1 MSNVIKCLY
10 RLVVADI
17 LLFFFV
23 NLVLRR
29 QNGKSQNGGYKKTKH
44 AKFSENKHV
53 LRPDSHLH
61 MCVIKV

>member
-10 RLVVADI
+10 RLFVADI

-29 QNGKSQNGGYKKTKH
+29 QNGESQNGGYKKTKH
-44 AKFSENKHV
+44 AKFSGNKHV
-53 LRPDSHLH
+53 LRPDSHMH

>member
-10 RLVVADI
+10 RLFVADI

-53 LRPDSHLH
+53 LRPDSHMH

>member
-1 MSNVIKCLY
+1 MSMVIKCLY
-10 RLVVADI
+10 RLFVADI

-29 QNGKSQNGGYKKTKH
+29 QNGESQNGGYKKTKH

-53 LRPDSHLH
+53 LRPDSHMH

>member
-10 RLVVADI
+10 RLFFADI

-23 NLVLRR
+23 NLMLRR

-44 AKFSENKHV
+44 AKFSKNKHV
-53 LRPDSHLH
+53 LRPDSYMHI
-61 MCVIKV
+61 CVIRV